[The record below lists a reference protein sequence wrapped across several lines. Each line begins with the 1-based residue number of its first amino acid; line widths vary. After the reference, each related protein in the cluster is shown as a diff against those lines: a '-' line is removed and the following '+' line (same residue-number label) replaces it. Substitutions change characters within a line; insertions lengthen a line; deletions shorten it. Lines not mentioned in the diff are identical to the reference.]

1 MYSMVKTAIVRGL
14 DCVFIQVEA
23 NVSDGMPMFEMVG
36 FLSSEVKEARER
48 VAATFPLR
56 SRFWPRLGKS
66 IRRFCRMP

>member
-48 VAATFPLR
+48 VRTALQNNGHKLPAKRITINLSPA
-56 SRFWPRLGKS
+56 
-66 IRRFCRMP
+66 